1 MNTQFFKTFIG
12 KFALIC
18 LLACSFSTQ
27 AKAESTVYFFVDFR
41 TFIEEYPIAIDGE
54 EAFKLTGIDTQKGLP
69 TLPLYS
75 MIMRKVTFK
84 NSGSYVVSTDFTLSG
99 KPYHGET
106 ILNLEDDETYYV
118 IINGNIKKNFYMEMV
133 SEKEGLKLLKK
144 AQTSK
149 KYHINE
155 PFTYDK

>member
-41 TFIEEYPIAIDGE
+41 SLTQEIPIAINGE
-54 EAFKLTGIDTQKGLP
+54 QAFSLTGKVSMQGPP
-69 TLPLYS
+69 TLYS
-75 MIMRKVTFK
+75 MMMRKAVFK
-84 NSGSYVVSTDFTLSG
+84 NAGSYVVSTDFALLN
-99 KPYHGET
+99 KKYHGET
-106 ILNLEDDETYYV
+106 NLNLEDNETYYV
-118 IINGNIKKNFYMEMV
+118 IINGNIKKNFYMQLV
-133 SEKEGLKLLKK
+133 PEKEGMKLLKK
-144 AQTSK
+144 AQTNK